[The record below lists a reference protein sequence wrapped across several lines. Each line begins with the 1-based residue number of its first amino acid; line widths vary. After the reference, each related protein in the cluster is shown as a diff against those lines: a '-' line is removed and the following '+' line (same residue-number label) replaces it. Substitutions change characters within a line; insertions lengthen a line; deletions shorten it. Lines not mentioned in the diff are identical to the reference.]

1 MQRALIL
8 IAASL
13 ASAHAAAETE
23 VAFNDVPEA
32 VRETAISTAPGVEFT
47 PVQTEI
53 EDGVQI
59 YEFQATDH
67 NGRHIEIDVRAD
79 GTLEEIEMEV
89 ALDDTPAAVLS
100 TLDREAP
107 GFIPSYIEMSVRDG
121 GALVYE
127 FDGELNG
134 EAMSIEI
141 AEGGELLV
149 MSDGA
154 LS

>member
-1 MQRALIL
+1 MQRALVL

-23 VAFNDVPEA
+23 VSFDAVPEA
-32 VRETAISTAPGVEFT
+32 VMETAVNTAPGVEFT
-47 PVQTEI
+47 RVQTEL
-53 EDGVQI
+53 EDGVEI

-67 NGRHIEIDVRAD
+67 NGKHIEIDVRAD
-79 GTLEEIEMEV
+79 GTLEEIEMEI
-89 ALDDTPAAVLS
+89 ALDDAPAAVLA

-107 GFIPSYIEMSVRDG
+107 GFIPSYIEMSVREG

-127 FDGELNG
+127 FEGDLNG
-134 EAMSIEI
+134 ETVNIEI
-141 AEGGELLV
+141 AENGALLV
-149 MSDGA
+149 FSDNA